1 MPKFG
6 GASFSTPKLVYG
18 LVLSLK
24 PASPATLKYTLANLL
39 WVSVLASLSTT
50 LQSLLENWNSFRS
63 TGGDEYSDW
72 KLVHMHVAP
81 CRPTGTLLPSR
92 QPIKLKHGE
101 THQLQKG
108 NQLVTL
114 WFDNCQVAVLSSN
127 FSLNQTVTVQRM
139 KEAPHIKSIP
149 SLHAINTWEV
159 LIWKTS
165 WDLTIPLVAQEL
177 SGGNTFCGSSLM
189 LRS

>member
-24 PASPATLKYTLANLL
+24 PASPATLKYTFANLL

-72 KLVHMHVAP
+72 KLVRMHVAP

-101 THQLQKG
+101 THQLRRG
-108 NQLVTL
+108 TNWWL
-114 WFDNCQVAVLSSN
+114 FG
-127 FSLNQTVTVQRM
+127 
-139 KEAPHIKSIP
+139 
-149 SLHAINTWEV
+149 
-159 LIWKTS
+159 
-165 WDLTIPLVAQEL
+165 LTIAKLLYCHQTLVWTRQSQYDGWRKLLTLRAFHPYVQSVHGRCWSERPVEILL
-177 SGGNTFCGSSLM
+177 SLWSL
-189 LRS
+189 RY